1 LPDAPFDLGRFAFAL
16 IGVAIV
22 ALAAIVNRFAPQK
35 RHRVRRVVILY
46 VLYLLAFGAQNGLA
60 AIGAHAWAGRV
71 VHVAA
76 ILEAFSLINIVA
88 LTVFDL
94 TLPALRVAVVSITS
108 DLLVGLAYI
117 VATLGVLHGAGMD
130 PSSVLATSAL
140 VGGII
145 TFSLQSTLGNVI
157 GGVALQL
164 DGSIHVGDWLQLENG
179 RQGVVKEIRWRHTV
193 LETRDWDTIIVPN
206 ASLLATNIMILG
218 KREGETVIRRRMWV
232 HFNVDFRFSPTR
244 VVDVVE
250 AALLSAPIDGVASDP
265 PPHVVCYD
273 LARDLKDGA
282 AYYAARYWLTD
293 LPRDDAA
300 QTRVRARVFTALR
313 RANIPLALPA
323 QKLYMKA
330 AASSSARDAK
340 TRNKRHDAI
349 GKLDLFQALT
359 HDELVEVEACLR
371 YAPFARGETIV
382 QQGSMGASLFILA
395 HGTVDVVVR
404 AKGASP
410 VTIAT
415 IDAPGFFGEMGLMT
429 GEPRAADVV
438 ARVDVECY
446 RLDKDDFERIVV
458 DRPEMAEQISATLAR
473 RRVEL
478 EAAREGLDA
487 ETKRMREANE
497 QRRIL
502 RNIQEFFALSEPR
515 KK

>member
-1 LPDAPFDLGRFAFAL
+1 LPATFDTSRYAFAL
-16 IGVAIV
+16 IGVAV
-22 ALAAIVNRFAPQK
+22 VCVTALVNRFAPQK

-46 VLYLLAFGAQNGLA
+46 ALYLLAFGLEHGLG
-60 AIGAHAWAGRV
+60 AIGSTTWAARLT
-71 VHVAA
+71 HVAA
-76 ILEAFSLINIVA
+76 ILEAFSLINILA

-94 TLPALRVAVVSITS
+94 ALPALRVAVVSITS
-108 DLLVGLAYI
+108 DLLVGVAYI

-145 TFSLQSTLGNVI
+145 TFSLQSTLGNI
-157 GGVALQL
+157 FGGVALQL
-164 DGSIHVGDWLQLENG
+164 DGSIHVGDWIQLENG

-206 ASLLATNIMILG
+206 ASLLANNIMILG
-218 KREGETVIRRRMWV
+218 KREGESVVRHRMWV
-232 HFNVDFRFSPTR
+232 YFTVDYRFSPTR
-244 VVDVVE
+244 VIDVVE
-250 AALLSAPIDGVASDP
+250 AALRSAPIDGVASDP

-273 LARDLKDGA
+273 FARDHKDGSV
-282 AYYAARYWLTD
+282 YYAARYWLID
-293 LPRDDAA
+293 LPFDDAA

-330 AASSSARDAK
+330 AAPSAARDAK
-340 TRNKRHDAI
+340 THSKRHHAVE
-349 GKLDLFQALT
+349 KLDLFRGFT
-359 HDELVEVEACLR
+359 PEELDQLASCLR

-382 QQGSMGASLFILA
+382 QQGSKGASLFILSQGA
-395 HGTVDVVVR
+395 VDVVVR
-404 AKGASP
+404 AKSALP
-410 VTIAT
+410 ATVAT
-415 IDAPGFFGEMGLMT
+415 IEAPGFFGEMGLMT

-458 DRPEMAEQISATLAR
+458 DRPEIAEQISSTLAH
-473 RRVEL
+473 RRVDL
-478 EAAREGLDA
+478 EAIREGLDA
-487 ETKRMREANE
+487 ETKRQREANE

-502 RNIQEFFALSEPR
+502 RNIQEFFALTEP